1 MDGEPRALIRTE
13 SSGTELDDARAMY
26 QDGYNG
32 TGFRAELSDEEFS
45 YRYTV
50 AGGPDMTL
58 RSSTFLGSITG
69 TIQPENAYIVSWLL
83 GGRGTMDVGH
93 DEVTLMHG
101 VPAMFPTGKP
111 YAFDFADYRQNLVHF
126 DAGFLER
133 VAAEHEGLL
142 PGPIHFASGVLPS
155 PDALR
160 RWNASVD
167 EAARLIIR
175 GEPTPLQLA
184 EIDRRTAVALLDAF
198 AHEGSGMPTVLLAP
212 RNVRLRRAVERMHA
226 SAHLPIAPFE
236 VAEEVGLT
244 PRGLQQAFA
253 RQLGVTPTEYLRAIR
268 LDRVQ
273 AELQQLGPDET
284 TVAQVAARWGFT
296 HAGRFSRS
304 YAARFGEYPRN
315 TLLR

>member
-1 MDGEPRALIRTE
+1 MDGERRALIRTE

-26 QDGYNG
+26 QEGYNG
-32 TGFRAELSDEEFS
+32 SGFRVELSDQDFA

-50 AGGPDMTL
+50 AGGPNMSL
-58 RSSTFLGSITG
+58 RSSTYLGTITG
-69 TIQPENAYIVSWLL
+69 TIQPENEYIVSWLL
-83 GGRGTMDVGH
+83 GGRGVVDVGA
-93 DEVTLMHG
+93 DESTLVPGM
-101 VPAMFPTGKP
+101 PAMFPTGKP

-126 DAGFLER
+126 DARFLER
-133 VAAEHEGLL
+133 VAAEHEGVL
-142 PGPIHFASGVLPS
+142 PGPLHFDHRSTPN
-155 PDALR
+155 PEALR
-160 RWNASVD
+160 RWNATVE
-167 EAARLIIR
+167 EAARLLVR
-175 GEPTPLQLA
+175 GDPTPLQLA
-184 EIDRRTAVALLDAF
+184 EIDRRTAVVLLDSF
-198 AHEGSGMPTVLLAP
+198 AHEAEAMPSVLLAP
-212 RNVRLRRAVERMHA
+212 RNSRLRRAVERMHA
-226 SAHLPIAPFE
+226 SAHLPLAPTE

-253 RQLGVTPTEYLRAIR
+253 RQLGVTPTEYLRAVR